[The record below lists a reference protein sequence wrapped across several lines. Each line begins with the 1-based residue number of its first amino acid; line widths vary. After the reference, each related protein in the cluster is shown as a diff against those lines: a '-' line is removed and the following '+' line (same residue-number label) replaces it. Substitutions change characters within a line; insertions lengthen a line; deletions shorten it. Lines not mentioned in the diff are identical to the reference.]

1 MMASSSRLSSQSP
14 TIYEVDMSKDRRPEP
29 GDLVRLTW
37 PPVTTLTNPG
47 LEAVMVGIVV
57 EMNVTWPEGSS
68 SARVLWQ
75 DGSVHDIIWIHDLE
89 VINS

>member
-1 MMASSSRLSSQSP
+1 MASSSRLSSQSP
-14 TIYEVDMSKDRRPEP
+14 TIYEVDMFGERRPES
-29 GDLVRLTW
+29 GDLVRLSW

-47 LEAVMVGIVV
+47 LEPEMVGIVI
-57 EMNVTWPEGSS
+57 EMFVTWPEGSS

-75 DGSVHDIIWIHDLE
+75 DGSMHDIVWIHDLE

>member
-14 TIYEVDMSKDRRPEP
+14 TISEAHMSKKVRPEP

-37 PPVTTLTNPG
+37 PPVMNAG
-47 LEAVMVGIVV
+47 FDRFNESMVGIVV
-57 EMNVTWPEGSS
+57 GMDFTWPEGDM

-75 DGSVHDIIWIHDLE
+75 DGTIHDIIWIHDLE
-89 VINS
+89 VIN

>member
-1 MMASSSRLSSQSP
+1 MASSSRLSSQSP
-14 TIYEVDMSKDRRPEP
+14 TIYEAHMSKDRRPEP

-37 PPVTTLTNPG
+37 PPVFNAGYDRLN
-47 LEAVMVGIVV
+47 ESMVGIVV
-57 EMNVTWPEGSS
+57 GMNVTWPEGSS

-75 DGSVHDIIWIHDLE
+75 DGSLHDIIWIHDLE

>member
-14 TIYEVDMSKDRRPEP
+14 TISEAHMSKDGRPEP

-47 LEAVMVGIVV
+47 LEASMVGIVV
-57 EMNVTWPEGSS
+57 GMDFTWPEGDTT
-68 SARVLWQ
+68 ARVLWQ
-75 DGSVHDIIWIHDLE
+75 DGTIHDIIWIQDLE